1 MKERHDPRLPNYPG
15 RRTSWLQRAVLA
27 VLGAALAVTA
37 FFFLVFA
44 LIAGALIALG
54 VGIRFWWV
62 LRKVREQAKA
72 SAALEGE
79 YTVIE
84 REDSGRRLER

>member
-1 MKERHDPRLPNYPG
+1 MNERHDPRLSNYPG

-27 VLGAALAVTA
+27 VLAAALAVTA

-44 LIAGALIALG
+44 LIAGALIALA

-62 LRKVREQAKA
+62 LRRLRAQAQA

-84 REDSGRRLER
+84 REGSGRQLER